1 MPRTTR
7 AIALHPSGNAQGG
20 HYFISLSSGKRLIR
34 NKWTV
39 LSIQS
44 EVIAAIHQLTAECKK
59 YKGIVFTE
67 KDMNIIDDT
76 NN

>member
-7 AIALHPSGNAQGG
+7 AISLQPSGNAQGG

-39 LSIQS
+39 LPMQS
-44 EVIAAIHQLTAECKK
+44 EVIAAIHQLTAACKK
-59 YKGIVFTE
+59 YKGIVFTD
-67 KDMNIIDDT
+67 KDGT
-76 NN
+76 